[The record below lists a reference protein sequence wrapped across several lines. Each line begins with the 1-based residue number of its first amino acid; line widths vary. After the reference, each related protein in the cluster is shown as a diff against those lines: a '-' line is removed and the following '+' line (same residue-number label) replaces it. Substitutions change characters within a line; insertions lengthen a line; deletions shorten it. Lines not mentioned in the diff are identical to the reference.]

1 MALDAWLGLEGIS
14 GGSIS
19 EKAILS
25 IEASTPASVIQVEEI
40 EDSEV
45 EDGEGGGDDVE
56 PTPSRNATKSPA
68 FARSLRQLTLIELCK
83 PSLGTQ
89 YTRKN

>member
-19 EKAILS
+19 EKATLLIK
-25 IEASTPASVIQVEEI
+25 ASTLASVIQVEEI

-45 EDGEGGGDDVE
+45 EDGEGGGDNVE
-56 PTPSRNATKSPA
+56 PTPS
-68 FARSLRQLTLIELCK
+68 
-83 PSLGTQ
+83 
-89 YTRKN
+89 